1 MGQCRLK
8 ERMKR
13 LSHIYCFFSLASY
26 ALFIDTARMQPAQIE
41 ALFSAIDLSLSF
53 SCHSRGHGILHVLN
67 RISDWRA
74 FNHCPIQAGTAV
86 NFFFFVCRVP
96 YCREEYLSGMSPRS
110 CLDGMPYILYACLV
124 RVFSFPSYPV
134 LLASMGFAFRRVR
147 CIPTN
152 CSRRRINRVVYSL

>member
-86 NFFFFVCRVP
+86 NFFFF
-96 YCREEYLSGMSPRS
+96 
-110 CLDGMPYILYACLV
+110 CLPCPLLPW
-124 RVFSFPSYPV
+124 RVFVRHVSSI
-134 LLASMGFAFRRVR
+134 LLRWHA
-147 CIPTN
+147 
-152 CSRRRINRVVYSL
+152 VYSLCMSRSSIFFSFLSGLARVNGICLPACALYTN